1 MYNGG
6 TGIVLRMTRVGV
18 KGTYVWINIY
28 NPGAF
33 YGISRLFIG
42 HRAIGFHSDVQRG
55 KTILYRQH
63 AIGNGSG
70 PYCIYSDLW

>member
-1 MYNGG
+1 ME
-6 TGIVLRMTRVGV
+6 IVLRVPKVGV
-18 KGTYVWINIY
+18 KRTHVRINIY

-42 HRAIGFHSDVQRG
+42 HRAIGFRLDVQRG
-55 KTILYRQH
+55 ETIYQRR

-70 PYCIYSDLW
+70 PYCNYPDPW